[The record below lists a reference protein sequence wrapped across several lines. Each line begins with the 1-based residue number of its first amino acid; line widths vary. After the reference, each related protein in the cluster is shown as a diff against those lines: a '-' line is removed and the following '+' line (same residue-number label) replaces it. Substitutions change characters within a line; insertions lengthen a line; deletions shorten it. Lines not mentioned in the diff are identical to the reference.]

1 MQIDINYARAYI
13 YHLLFAGTST
23 TNKKY
28 PTVSKKTIDIIIN
41 DLKDYFYENG
51 NRNLNFY
58 KDETVEDNFNQVFY
72 SDDEDIILKK
82 KLTVDLSVFLLC
94 SKAKA
99 VKDGDLIEITD
110 FDQMVENYFFSNSN
124 FINQLIEYD
133 DRKVDK
139 NISRLKE
146 YYRYIQNTYRAYFM
160 SNDQIMHQRYMLAEI
175 VKKRNK
181 LLDKLSKDSVVFE
194 EFQKLES
201 KEDISFLDD
210 DFYKYRLKEDSALYN
225 IRNNSRRKNNRQVS
239 KPEFLLYV
247 DNIYQKQYHNNISEL
262 LTSGILDDY
271 PNEKRYVE
279 IQSISNSIISENLFF
294 YTDEE
299 WLDQDKMLN
308 CNHINPVVIYEIW
321 KNALSNEI
329 KSILSISDDEYR
341 NNKAL
346 FAKKLNSTMII
357 KSFADLSPNICDK
370 INQYLSEL
378 PEFYHSSHKIGRL
391 LLRGFSDFGANYD
404 KTIKKMITK
413 D

>member
-13 YHLLFAGTST
+13 YHLLCTST

-41 DLKDYFYENG
+41 DLKDYFYEKE

-72 SDDEDIILKK
+72 SDDEEIILKK

-110 FDQMVENYFFSNSN
+110 FDQIVENYFSSNSN

-225 IRNNSRRKNNRQVS
+225 IKNNSRSKNNRQVS

-247 DNIYQKQYHNNISEL
+247 DNIYQKKYHDNISEL
-262 LTSGILDDY
+262 LTGDILDDY
-271 PNEKRYVE
+271 PNEKKYIE

-299 WLDQDKMLN
+299 WLDQDKMFN
-308 CNHINPVVIYEIW
+308 CNHVNPVVIYEIW

-341 NNKAL
+341 NNKTL
-346 FAKKLNSTMII
+346 FAKKLNTTMII

-370 INQYLSEL
+370 INQYLSEI
-378 PEFYHSSHKIGRL
+378 PEFYHSSHKIGRS
-391 LLRGFSDFGANYD
+391 LLRDFSNFGGNYD